1 MDTQEQKNDNNP
13 LQNDTTPPRYSGRI
27 WGGLFL
33 LFLGAVFLMREMRLA
48 FFPDWLF
55 TWPMILIAVGVFSG
69 IKHGFRG
76 GGWVV
81 LLLVGGFFLL
91 DQVDPGFNIRR
102 YIVPFVIICVG
113 LGMISRPRWGKHG
126 KDCYRGKRDWHRRYN
141 YNRDWNSWN
150 PENQYSGS
158 GSQQASQ
165 TPPQQDSFSS
175 GPTPPPPPPPG
186 DTSADDYIDSMSVF
200 GGVRKVIVSKNFRGG
215 EATSFMGG
223 TELDF
228 TQADI
233 HGTVVLELTQV
244 MGGAKLI
251 VPSHWTIRNEVN
263 AVLGGVDDKRQ
274 VNATPDPTKI
284 LVLKGTAFLGG
295 LEIRNY

>member
-1 MDTQEQKNDNNP
+1 MDNQEQKNDSYTP
-13 LQNDTTPPRYSGRI
+13 QKDTTPPRYNGRI
-27 WGGLFL
+27 WAGLFL
-33 LFLGAVFLMREMRLA
+33 LFLGAVFLLREMRYP

-55 TWPMILIAVGVFSG
+55 TWPMILIAVGIFSG

-91 DQVDPGFNIRR
+91 DQMDPGFNIRR

-113 LGMISRPRWGKHG
+113 LFMIARPRWGRHE
-126 KDCYRGKRDWHRRYN
+126 RGWYHDRREWHRRYG
-141 YNRDWNSWN
+141 RGWERWN
-150 PENQYSGS
+150 PENQYFDAR
-158 GSQQASQ
+158 SQQGPQ
-165 TPPQQDSFSS
+165 VPPQQESFSS
-175 GPTPPPPPPPG
+175 GPAPAPG
-186 DTSADDYIDSMSVF
+186 EASQEDYIDSVSVF

-233 HGTVVLELTQV
+233 QGTVVLELTQI

-251 VPSHWTIRNEVN
+251 VPGHWTIRNEVN
-263 AVLGGVDDKRQ
+263 AVLGGVDDKRHL
-274 VNATPDPTKI
+274 NATADPNKV

-295 LEIRNY
+295 LEIRNF